1 MLSQL
6 NQRADLLAPAQ
17 TPDGA
22 GGFTESWNAFAT
34 VWCALAPASGNDT
47 FGPDA
52 LESSVRAKIE
62 IRRHSDVA
70 AGQRVAIGTR
80 LFAIHAVLD
89 AGPADP
95 LVTLDCEELPK
106 VNS

>member
-17 TPDGA
+17 TADGA

-34 VWCALAPASGNDT
+34 VWCALAPASGNDA

-52 LESSVRAKIE
+52 LESSVRAKIR
-62 IRRHSDVA
+62 IRRRGDVA
-70 AGQRVAIGTR
+70 AGQRATIGTR

-95 LVTLDCEELPK
+95 LIVLDCEEIP
-106 VNS
+106 